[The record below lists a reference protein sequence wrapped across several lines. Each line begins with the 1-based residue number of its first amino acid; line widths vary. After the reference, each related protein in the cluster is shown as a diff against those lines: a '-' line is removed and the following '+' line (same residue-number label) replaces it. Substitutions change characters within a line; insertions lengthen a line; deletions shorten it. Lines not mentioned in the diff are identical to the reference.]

1 MKPSLRSRQ
10 EPRRVSNGVI
20 IGAMLLSLCVLSIVK
35 ARYCATPFGKAEDQL
50 QEQMNASIRMETDES
65 PARTPGGDNSSSGF
79 PPISNSNSPRLACAK
94 KFAAASSCVSEEEED
109 EPEEV
114 PSTALAVTTPAAVST
129 TTGGKGRKAGKDRKG
144 KAKPTCYTT
153 SKRSERCDASGDIRV
168 DGNRSTIYVSG
179 IDREWRTKPYAR
191 YHDPVA
197 MAHVREYTL
206 KPLGAAG
213 DAAPACTKN
222 HSVPGFMF
230 SNGGF
235 SGNLYHD
242 YTDVLVPLFIS
253 THQFK
258 GRVKFLLSGMKPWWV
273 AKFTPFFQQLTRYD
287 VIDVDNDQEVH
298 CFPRILI
305 GATFHKD
312 MGVDPRRS
320 PGHVS
325 VVDFKRALRRA
336 FGLEREAAS
345 RGGATGTGK
354 PRLLIIS
361 RRGSRRFLNERDM
374 ARAAAEAGFEVRV
387 AEPDQHTDMATFAKL
402 VNSADVMIGVH
413 GAGLTNMV
421 FLPRGAVLIQ
431 VVPFGGLE
439 WLTSVTFKDPAAD
452 MEVNYMDYNVKL
464 EESSLI
470 DQYPRNHQVLTDPY
484 AVHKQGWDALKT
496 AYLDKQNIRVDLDR
510 FKATLQEA
518 MSRLP

>member
-1 MKPSLRSRQ
+1 MKSSLRSRQ

-35 ARYCATPFGKAEDQL
+35 ARYCDTPFGKAEDQL
-50 QEQMNASIRMETDES
+50 QEQMNSSIRMETEDS
-65 PARTPGGDNSSSGF
+65 PARTPG
-79 PPISNSNSPRLACAK
+79 
-94 KFAAASSCVSEEEED
+94 EEEE
-109 EPEEV
+109 EEEEEV
-114 PSTALAVTTPAAVST
+114 TSTAPAVTTPATA
-129 TTGGKGRKAGKDRKG
+129 GAGKGKW
-144 KAKPTCYTT
+144 KPTCYMT

-168 DGNRSTIYVSG
+168 DGNRSAIYVSG
-179 IDREWRTKPYAR
+179 MDKEWKTKPYAR

-197 MAHVREYTL
+197 MAYVREYTL
-206 KPLGAAG
+206 KPFAAG
-213 DAAPACTKN
+213 ADTAPACTKN
-222 HSVPGFMF
+222 HSVPGFLF

-242 YTDVLVPLFIS
+242 YTDALVPLFIS

-258 GRVKFLLSGMKPWWV
+258 GKVQFLLSGMKPWWV
-273 AKFTPFFQQLTRYD
+273 AKFSLFLRQLTKYD

-298 CFPRILI
+298 CFPRIVV

-312 MGVDPRRS
+312 MGVDPKRS

-325 VVDFKRALRRA
+325 VVDFKRTLRHA

-345 RGGATGTGK
+345 RGGATGHGK

-361 RRGSRRFLNERDM
+361 RRNSRRFLNEREM
-374 ARAAAEAGFEVRV
+374 AQAAAAMGFDERIV
-387 AEPDQHTDMATFAKL
+387 EPDQHTDMTTFARL

-439 WLTSVTFKDPAAD
+439 WLTRVTFKDPAKD
-452 MEVNYMDYNVKL
+452 MEVNYMDYNVQL

-470 DQYPRNHQVLTDPY
+470 DQYPRNHLVLTDPY

-496 AYLDKQNIRVDLDR
+496 AYLDKQNIRMDLDR
-510 FKATLQEA
+510 FRSTLQEA
-518 MSRLP
+518 LNRLP

>member
-50 QEQMNASIRMETDES
+50 QEQMNASIRMETEES
-65 PARTPGGDNSSSGF
+65 PARTPGEGE
-79 PPISNSNSPRLACAK
+79 
-94 KFAAASSCVSEEEED
+94 EEEED
-109 EPEEV
+109 V
-114 PSTALAVTTPAAVST
+114 SSTAPAVATPAAVAT
-129 TTGGKGRKAGKDRKG
+129 TTSGGGKGRGKKG
-144 KAKPTCYTT
+144 SKAKPTCYMT

-206 KPLGAAG
+206 KPLPVG

-222 HSVPGFMF
+222 HSVPGFLF

-258 GRVKFLLSGMKPWWV
+258 GRVQFLLSGMKPWWV
-273 AKFTPFFQQLTRYD
+273 GKFTPFFRQLTRHD

-298 CFPRILI
+298 CFPRIVV

-336 FGLEREAAS
+336 FGLGREAAS
-345 RGGATGTGK
+345 RGGATGAGM

-361 RRGSRRFLNERDM
+361 RRGSRRFLNEREM
-374 ARAAAEAGFEVRV
+374 ARAAAAAGFEVRM
-387 AEPDQHTDMATFAKL
+387 AEPDQHTDMATFARL
-402 VNSADVMIGVH
+402 VNSADVMVGVH

-439 WLTSVTFKDPAAD
+439 WLTGVTFKDPAAD
-452 MEVNYMDYNVKL
+452 MEVSYMDYNVRL

-496 AYLDKQNIRVDLDR
+496 AYLDKQNIRMDLDR

>member
-1 MKPSLRSRQ
+1 MKSSLRSRQ

-35 ARYCATPFGKAEDQL
+35 ARYCATPF
-50 QEQMNASIRMETDES
+50 
-65 PARTPGGDNSSSGF
+65 
-79 PPISNSNSPRLACAK
+79 
-94 KFAAASSCVSEEEED
+94 EEEED
-109 EPEEV
+109 EEEV
-114 PSTALAVTTPAAVST
+114 TTTAPAVTKPAAVT
-129 TTGGKGRKAGKDRKG
+129 AAGRGKKGKGKG
-144 KAKPTCYTT
+144 KSTCYMT

-168 DGNRSTIYVSG
+168 DGNKSTIYVSG
-179 IDREWRTKPYAR
+179 MDKEWKTKPYAR

-197 MAHVREYTL
+197 MAYVREYTL
-206 KPLGAAG
+206 KPFAAG
-213 DAAPACTKN
+213 GDTAPACTKN
-222 HSVPGFMF
+222 HSVPGFLF

-258 GRVKFLLSGMKPWWV
+258 GKVQFLLSGMKPWWV
-273 AKFTPFFQQLTRYD
+273 GKFSPFFRQLTNYD
-287 VIDVDNDQEVH
+287 VIDVDNDQDVH
-298 CFPRILI
+298 CFPRIVV

-312 MGVDPRRS
+312 MGVNPAKS

-325 VVDFKRALRRA
+325 VVDFKRTLRHA
-336 FGLEREAAS
+336 FGLERAAAS
-345 RGGATGTGK
+345 RGGATGHGK

-361 RRGSRRFLNERDM
+361 RRNSRRFLNEREM
-374 ARAAAEAGFEVRV
+374 AEAATAAGFDVRI
-387 AEPDQHTDMATFAKL
+387 AEPDQHTDMATFARL

-439 WLTSVTFKDPAAD
+439 WLTRVTFKDPAKD
-452 MEVNYMDYNVKL
+452 MEVNYMDYNVQL

-470 DQYPRNHQVLTDPY
+470 DQYPRNHQVLTDPF
-484 AVHKQGWDALKT
+484 AVHKLGWDALKT
-496 AYLDKQNIRVDLDR
+496 AYLDKQNIRMDLDKFR
-510 FKATLQEA
+510 STLQEA
-518 MSRLP
+518 RNRLP

>member
-1 MKPSLRSRQ
+1 MKSSLRSRQ

-50 QEQMNASIRMETDES
+50 QEQMNSSIRMETEES
-65 PARTPGGDNSSSGF
+65 PARTPG
-79 PPISNSNSPRLACAK
+79 
-94 KFAAASSCVSEEEED
+94 EEED
-109 EPEEV
+109 EEEE
-114 PSTALAVTTPAAVST
+114 PSNAAPAVTTPATVVAAAAG
-129 TTGGKGRKAGKDRKG
+129 GGKKKG
-144 KAKPTCYTT
+144 KPTCYMT

-179 IDREWRTKPYAR
+179 IDREWKTKPYAR

-197 MAHVREYTL
+197 MAYVREYTL
-206 KPLGAAG
+206 KPLGAGA
-213 DAAPACTKN
+213 AAPACTKN
-222 HSVPGFMF
+222 HSVPGFLF

-258 GRVKFLLSGMKPWWV
+258 GKVQFLLSGMKPWWV
-273 AKFTPFFQQLTRYD
+273 AKFTPYLRQLTDYD
-287 VIDVDNDQEVH
+287 VIDVDNDEEVH
-298 CFPRILI
+298 CFPRIVA

-312 MGVDPRRS
+312 MGVDPSRS
-320 PGHVS
+320 PGRVS

-336 FGLEREAAS
+336 FGLERAAAS
-345 RGGATGTGK
+345 RGGATGRGK

-361 RRGSRRFLNERDM
+361 RKNSRRFLNEREM
-374 ARAAAEAGFEVRV
+374 AAAAAGEGFDVRI
-387 AEPDQHTDMATFAKL
+387 AEPDQHTDMATFARL

-439 WLTSVTFKDPAAD
+439 WLTRVTFKEPAAD
-452 MEVNYMDYNVKL
+452 MEVSYMDYNVQL
-464 EESSLI
+464 EESSLL

-510 FKATLQEA
+510 FRSTLREA
-518 MSRLP
+518 LTRLPWTAGHEVRGGR

>member
-1 MKPSLRSRQ
+1 VTGPLTAANK
-10 EPRRVSNGVI
+10 VT
-20 IGAMLLSLCVLSIVK
+20 A
-35 ARYCATPFGKAEDQL
+35 
-50 QEQMNASIRMETDES
+50 
-65 PARTPGGDNSSSGF
+65 
-79 PPISNSNSPRLACAK
+79 AK
-94 KFAAASSCVSEEEED
+94 TS
-109 EPEEV
+109 
-114 PSTALAVTTPAAVST
+114 
-129 TTGGKGRKAGKDRKG
+129 RKG
-144 KAKPTCYTT
+144 KGKEKPTCYMT

-168 DGNRSTIYVSG
+168 DGNSSTIHVSG

-197 MAHVREYTL
+197 MSHVREYVL
-206 KPLGAAG
+206 KPLAAG
-213 DAAPACTKN
+213 APACTRN
-222 HSVPGFMF
+222 HSVPGFLF
-230 SNGGF
+230 SNRGF

-253 THQFK
+253 THRFR
-258 GRVKFLLSGMKPWWV
+258 GRVQFLLSGMKPWWV
-273 AKFTPFFQQLTRYD
+273 AKFTPLFRQLTRYD
-287 VIDVDNDQEVH
+287 VVDVDNDLEVH
-298 CFPRILI
+298 CFPRIVV

-312 MGVDPRRS
+312 MGVVPS
-320 PGHVS
+320 KAPGHVS

-361 RRGSRRFLNERDM
+361 RRRSRRFLNEREM
-374 ARAAAEAGFEVRV
+374 ARAAAGAGFDVRI
-387 AEPDQHTDMATFAKL
+387 AEPDQHTDMGTFARL

-439 WLTSVTFKDPAAD
+439 WLTGVTFKDPAKD
-452 MEVNYMDYNVKL
+452 MEVSYMDYNVRL

-470 DQYPRNHQVLTDPY
+470 DQYPRDHQVLTDPY
-484 AVHKQGWDALKT
+484 AVHKQGWDALKA
-496 AYLDKQNIRVDLDR
+496 AYLDKQNIRMDLDR
-510 FKATLQEA
+510 FNETLKEA
-518 MSRLP
+518 LDRLP

>member
-10 EPRRVSNGVI
+10 EPRRLSNAVI

-35 ARYCATPFGKAEDQL
+35 ARYCATPFAGKAEDQL
-50 QEQMNASIRMETDES
+50 QEQMNSSIRMETEDES
-65 PARTPGGDNSSSGF
+65 PARTPGEQ
-79 PPISNSNSPRLACAK
+79 
-94 KFAAASSCVSEEEED
+94 EEEEEEAD
-109 EPEEV
+109 EE
-114 PSTALAVTTPAAVST
+114 VST
-129 TTGGKGRKAGKDRKG
+129 TAAPAAKVTVPAAKAKAKAVNKKG
-144 KAKPTCYTT
+144 KPTCYMT

-179 IDREWRTKPYAR
+179 IDRDWKTKPYAR

-197 MAHVREYTL
+197 MSFVREYTL
-206 KPLGAAG
+206 TPLRAG
-213 DAAPACTKN
+213 SAPACTRN
-222 HSVPGFMF
+222 HSVPGFLF
-230 SNGGF
+230 SNRGF

-258 GRVKFLLSGMKPWWV
+258 GRVQFLLSGMKPWWV
-273 AKFTPFFQQLTRYD
+273 AKFTPLFRQLTRFD
-287 VIDVDNDQEVH
+287 VIDVDNDREVH
-298 CFPRILI
+298 CFPRII
-305 GATFHKD
+305 VGATFHKD
-312 MGVDPRRS
+312 MGVIPSKS

-325 VVDFKRALRRA
+325 VVDFKRTLRAA
-336 FGLEREAAS
+336 FGLERESAS
-345 RGGATGTGK
+345 RTGGAPGTNGK

-361 RRGSRRFLNERDM
+361 RRKSRRFMNEREM
-374 ARAAAEAGFEVRV
+374 AEAAAAAGFDVRV
-387 AEPDQHTDMATFAKL
+387 AEPDQHTDMATFARL

-439 WLTSVTFKDPAAD
+439 WLTSVTFKDPAQD

-484 AVHKQGWDALKT
+484 AVHKQGWDALKS
-496 AYLDKQNIRVDLDR
+496 AYLDKQNIRMDLDR
-510 FKATLQEA
+510 FKETLKDALE
-518 MSRLP
+518 RLPAP

>member
-1 MKPSLRSRQ
+1 MKSSLRSRQ
-10 EPRRVSNGVI
+10 EPRRVSNAVI

-50 QEQMNASIRMETDES
+50 QEQMNASIRMETEES
-65 PARTPGGDNSSSGF
+65 PARTPGEEE
-79 PPISNSNSPRLACAK
+79 L
-94 KFAAASSCVSEEEED
+94 EEED
-109 EPEEV
+109 EEEEKKLA
-114 PSTALAVTTPAAVST
+114 TAAPAVTTPAVAA
-129 TTGGKGRKAGKDRKG
+129 TGSEKKEKG
-144 KAKPTCYTT
+144 KAKPTCYMT

-168 DGNRSTIYVSG
+168 DGNHSTIYVSG
-179 IDREWRTKPYAR
+179 IDREWKTKPYAR

-206 KPLGAAG
+206 KPLA
-213 DAAPACTKN
+213 DSSSAPSCTKN
-222 HSVPGFMF
+222 HSVPGFLF

-258 GRVKFLLSGMKPWWV
+258 GRVQFLLSGMKPWWV
-273 AKFTPFFQQLTRYD
+273 AKFTPYFRQLTRFD
-287 VIDVDNDQEVH
+287 VIDVDNDGEVH
-298 CFPRILI
+298 CFPRLVT

-345 RGGATGTGK
+345 RGGATGAGL

-361 RRGSRRFLNERDM
+361 RRGSRRFLNEREM
-374 ARAAAEAGFEVRV
+374 AAAAKAAGFEVRV
-387 AEPDQHTDMATFAKL
+387 AEPDQHTDMATFARL

-439 WLTSVTFKDPAAD
+439 WLTRVTFKDPAAD
-452 MEVNYMDYNVKL
+452 MEVSYMDYNVQL

-510 FKATLQEA
+510 FRATLQEA
-518 MSRLP
+518 LSRLPSP

>member
-1 MKPSLRSRQ
+1 MKSSLRSRQ

-35 ARYCATPFGKAEDQL
+35 ARYCATPFAGGKAEDQL
-50 QEQMNASIRMETDES
+50 QEQMNNSIRMETDES
-65 PARTPGGDNSSSGF
+65 PARTPG
-79 PPISNSNSPRLACAK
+79 
-94 KFAAASSCVSEEEED
+94 EEED
-109 EPEEV
+109 EEEEV
-114 PSTALAVTTPAAVST
+114 ASAAPAVPTPPAVVAAAAR
-129 TTGGKGRKAGKDRKG
+129 TGGGKKKKG
-144 KAKPTCYTT
+144 KPTCYMT

-179 IDREWRTKPYAR
+179 IDKEWKTKPYAR

-197 MAHVREYTL
+197 MAVVREYTL
-206 KPLGAAG
+206 KPLGA
-213 DAAPACTKN
+213 AAPACTKN
-222 HSVPGFMF
+222 HSVPGFLF

-258 GRVKFLLSGMKPWWV
+258 GEVQFLLSALKPWWV
-273 AKFTPFFQQLTRYD
+273 AKFTPFFRQLTNYD
-287 VIDVDNDQEVH
+287 VIDVDNDREVH
-298 CFPRILI
+298 CFPRIVA

-312 MGVDPRRS
+312 MGVDPARS

-336 FGLEREAAS
+336 FGLERAAAS
-345 RGGATGTGK
+345 RGGATGRGK

-361 RRGSRRFLNERDM
+361 RRSSRRFLNEREM
-374 ARAAAEAGFEVRV
+374 AAAAAAMGFDVRV
-387 AEPDQHTDMATFAKL
+387 AEPDQHTDMATFARL

-421 FLPRGAVLIQ
+421 FLPRGAVLVQ

-439 WLTSVTFKDPAAD
+439 WLTRVTFKDPAKD
-452 MEVNYMDYNVKL
+452 MEVSYMDYNVQL

-484 AVHKQGWDALKT
+484 AVHKQGWDALKA
-496 AYLDKQNIRVDLDR
+496 AYLDKQNIRMDLDR
-510 FKATLQEA
+510 FRATLREA
-518 MSRLP
+518 LSRLP

>member
-1 MKPSLRSRQ
+1 MKSSLRSRQ

-35 ARYCATPFGKAEDQL
+35 ARYCATPFGTAPCSASVMQGRGPAPGADEL
-50 QEQMNASIRMETDES
+50 QHPDGDGGLAGPDTRRGGGRRRR
-65 PARTPGGDNSSSGF
+65 ARGGPS
-79 PPISNSNSPRLACAK
+79 
-94 KFAAASSCVSEEEED
+94 
-109 EPEEV
+109 
-114 PSTALAVTTPAAVST
+114 STAPAVTTPATVVST
-129 TTGGKGRKAGKDRKG
+129 GGGRDKNGKAKG
-144 KAKPTCYTT
+144 KAKPTCYMT

-179 IDREWRTKPYAR
+179 IDKEWKTKPYAR

-197 MAHVREYTL
+197 MEHVREYTL
-206 KPLGAAG
+206 KPLPVSG
-213 DAAPACTKN
+213 DAPACTKN

-258 GRVKFLLSGMKPWWV
+258 GRSPLLPPDRG
-273 AKFTPFFQQLTRYD
+273 
-287 VIDVDNDQEVH
+287 
-298 CFPRILI
+298 
-305 GATFHKD
+305 
-312 MGVDPRRS
+312 RRHLPQGHGRGPS
-320 PGHVS
+320 AIAGHVS

-345 RGGATGTGK
+345 RTGATGGVGK

-361 RRGSRRFLNERDM
+361 RRGSRRFLNEREM
-374 ARAAAEAGFEVRV
+374 ARVAADAGFEVRV
-387 AEPDQHTDMATFAKL
+387 AEPDQHTDMATFARL

-421 FLPRGAVLIQ
+421 FFTRGAVLIQ

-439 WLTSVTFKDPAAD
+439 WLTGVTFKDPAPD
-452 MEVNYMDYNVKL
+452 MEVTYMDYNVKL

-496 AYLDKQNIRVDLDR
+496 AYLDKQNIRMDMDR
-510 FKATLQEA
+510 FRATLKEA

>member
-1 MKPSLRSRQ
+1 MKPSMRSRQ

-20 IGAMLLSLCVLSIVK
+20 IGAMLLSLCILSIVK
-35 ARYCATPFGKAEDQL
+35 ARYCATPFGKVEDQL

-65 PARTPGGDNSSSGF
+65 PARTPG
-79 PPISNSNSPRLACAK
+79 
-94 KFAAASSCVSEEEED
+94 EEEED

-114 PSTALAVTTPAAVST
+114 PSTAPEVTKPAAASRTTT
-129 TTGGKGRKAGKDRKG
+129 TTGGKDGKGGKSRG
-144 KAKPTCYTT
+144 KAKPTCYMT

-206 KPLGAAG
+206 KPLSSAA
-213 DAAPACTKN
+213 AAPACTKN

-258 GRVKFLLSGMKPWWV
+258 GRVQFLLSGMKPWWV
-273 AKFTPFFQQLTRYD
+273 AKFTPFFRQLTRYD

-298 CFPRILI
+298 CFPRILV

-361 RRGSRRFLNERDM
+361 RRGSRRFLNEREM
-374 ARAAAEAGFEVRV
+374 ARVAAEAGFEVWV

>member
-1 MKPSLRSRQ
+1 M
-10 EPRRVSNGVI
+10 
-20 IGAMLLSLCVLSIVK
+20 
-35 ARYCATPFGKAEDQL
+35 
-50 QEQMNASIRMETDES
+50 
-65 PARTPGGDNSSSGF
+65 
-79 PPISNSNSPRLACAK
+79 
-94 KFAAASSCVSEEEED
+94 
-109 EPEEV
+109 
-114 PSTALAVTTPAAVST
+114 
-129 TTGGKGRKAGKDRKG
+129 
-144 KAKPTCYTT
+144 T

-206 KPLGAAG
+206 KPLPAG
-213 DAAPACTKN
+213 DAAPACTRN
-222 HSVPGFMF
+222 HSVPGFLF

-242 YTDVLVPLFIS
+242 YTDVLMPLFIS

-258 GRVKFLLSGMKPWWV
+258 GRVQFLLTGMKPWWV
-273 AKFTPFFQQLTRYD
+273 AKFTPFFQQLTRFD
-287 VIDVDNDQEVH
+287 VIDVDNDREVH
-298 CFPRILI
+298 CFPRIVV

-336 FGLEREAAS
+336 FGLGREAAS
-345 RGGATGTGK
+345 RGGATGAGR

-361 RRGSRRFLNERDM
+361 RRGSRRFLNEREM
-374 ARAAAEAGFEVRV
+374 ARAAAAAGFEVRV
-387 AEPDQHTDMATFAKL
+387 AEPDQHTDMATFARL
-402 VNSADVMIGVH
+402 VNSADVMVGVH

-439 WLTSVTFKDPAAD
+439 WLTGVTFKDPAAD
-452 MEVNYMDYNVKL
+452 MEVSYMDYNVKL

-470 DQYPRNHQVLTDPY
+470 DQYPRNHQVLTDPD

-496 AYLDKQNIRVDLDR
+496 AYLDKQNIRMDLDR
-510 FKATLQEA
+510 FRATLQEA
-518 MSRLP
+518 MSRLPSP

>member
-1 MKPSLRSRQ
+1 
-10 EPRRVSNGVI
+10 
-20 IGAMLLSLCVLSIVK
+20 LCSKI
-35 ARYCATPFGKAEDQL
+35 ATF
-50 QEQMNASIRMETDES
+50 
-65 PARTPGGDNSSSGF
+65 SSW
-79 PPISNSNSPRLACAK
+79 I
-94 KFAAASSCVSEEEED
+94 SEEEE
-109 EPEEV
+109 EEKEEV
-114 PSTALAVTTPAAVST
+114 PTTASAVTTPAVVATSG
-129 TTGGKGRKAGKDRKG
+129 GGKGKGKKG
-144 KAKPTCYTT
+144 KAKPTCYMT

-197 MAHVREYTL
+197 MATVREYTL
-206 KPLGAAG
+206 KPLPAG
-213 DAAPACTKN
+213 GAAPACTKN

-230 SNGGF
+230 SNRGF

-258 GRVKFLLSGMKPWWV
+258 GRVQFLLTGMKPWWV
-273 AKFTPFFQQLTRYD
+273 AKFTPFFRQLTRYD

-298 CFPRILI
+298 CFPRIVI

-345 RGGATGTGK
+345 RGGATGAGK

-361 RRGSRRFLNERDM
+361 RRGSRRFLNEREM

-387 AEPDQHTDMATFAKL
+387 AEPDQHTDMATFARL
-402 VNSADVMIGVH
+402 VNSADVMVGVH

-452 MEVNYMDYNVKL
+452 MEVSYMDYNVKL

-496 AYLDKQNIRVDLDR
+496 AYLDKQNIRMDLDR
-510 FKATLQEA
+510 FRATLREA

>member
-1 MKPSLRSRQ
+1 MKSSLRTRQ

-50 QEQMNASIRMETDES
+50 QEQMNSSIRMEPEESS
-65 PARTPGGDNSSSGF
+65 PARTPG
-79 PPISNSNSPRLACAK
+79 
-94 KFAAASSCVSEEEED
+94 EEED
-109 EPEEV
+109 EQEEEEENGASAT
-114 PSTALAVTTPAAVST
+114 PATTTAPAVTKTTPTAVPATAGNRGKVSK
-129 TTGGKGRKAGKDRKG
+129 GGKG
-144 KAKPTCYTT
+144 KPTCYMT

-168 DGNRSTIYVSG
+168 DGNRSAIYVSG
-179 IDREWRTKPYAR
+179 IDKEWKTKPYAR

-206 KPLGAAG
+206 KPLPAAE
-213 DAAPACTKN
+213 APACTRN
-222 HSVPGFMF
+222 HSVPGFLF

-253 THQFK
+253 THQFR
-258 GRVKFLLSGMKPWWV
+258 GRVQFLLSGMKPWWV
-273 AKFTPFFQQLTRYD
+273 AKFTPFFRQLTKYD

-298 CFPRILI
+298 CFPRIVA

-345 RGGATGTGK
+345 RGGATGHGK

-361 RRGSRRFLNERDM
+361 RRGSRRFLNEREM
-374 ARAAAEAGFEVRV
+374 ARAAADAGFEVRV
-387 AEPDQHTDMATFAKL
+387 AEPDQHTDMATFAAL
-402 VNSADVMIGVH
+402 VNSADVMVGVH

-464 EESSLI
+464 EESSLL

-496 AYLDKQNIRVDLDR
+496 AYLDKQNIRMDLDR
-510 FKATLQEA
+510 FRATLREA
-518 MSRLP
+518 MSRLPSP

>member
-1 MKPSLRSRQ
+1 MKQSMRSRQ

-20 IGAMLLSLCVLSIVK
+20 IAAMLLSLCVLSIVK
-35 ARYCATPFGKAEDQL
+35 ARYCSTPFVKPDDQL
-50 QEQMNASIRMETDES
+50 QEQMNSSIRMETDE
-65 PARTPGGDNSSSGF
+65 PATM
-79 PPISNSNSPRLACAK
+79 
-94 KFAAASSCVSEEEED
+94 AAGEQEEDEEEESSGGGGA
-109 EPEEV
+109 EPEV
-114 PSTALAVTTPAAVST
+114 SATPAVVVTAAAAAGGG
-129 TTGGKGRKAGKDRKG
+129 GGKR
-144 KAKPTCYTT
+144 KPTCRMT
-153 SKRSERCDASGDIRV
+153 SKRSERCEARGDIRV
-168 DGNRSTIYVSG
+168 EGNASTIYIGG
-179 IDREWRTKPYAR
+179 IDKEWKTKPYAR

-197 MAHVREYTL
+197 MAVVREFTL
-206 KPLGAAG
+206 KPVTESS
-213 DAAPACTKN
+213 PACTRN
-222 HSVPGFMF
+222 HSVPAFVF

-242 YTDVLVPLFIS
+242 YTDVLVPLFLS

-258 GRVKFLLSGMKPWWV
+258 GQVQFLLSGLKPWWV
-273 AKFTPFFQQLTRYD
+273 NKFNLFFRQLTKYD
-287 VIDVDNDQEVH
+287 ILDIDNDKDVH
-298 CFPRILI
+298 CFPRIVV

-312 MGVDPRRS
+312 MGVDPKRS

-336 FGLEREAAS
+336 FGLERVAAS
-345 RGGATGTGK
+345 RGGATGNGK

-361 RRGSRRFLNERDM
+361 RKNSRRFLNEREM
-374 ARAAAEAGFEVRV
+374 AQAAAAVGFEVRI
-387 AEPDQHTDMATFAKL
+387 AEPDQHTDMSTFAQL

-421 FLPRGAVLIQ
+421 FLPCGAVLIQ

-439 WLTSVTFKDPAAD
+439 WLTTVTFKNPAKD
-452 MEVNYMDYNVKL
+452 MEVTYMDYNVQL

-496 AYLDKQNIRVDLDR
+496 AYLDKQNIKMDMDR
-510 FKATLQEA
+510 FKKTLQEA
-518 MSRLP
+518 LDRLPPA